1 MIRLFVFSQSLCPN
15 PITRI
20 GNPLERFY
28 TPIRTT
34 DIKWNFEKILIDHT
48 GQPRKRYTPAVKPL
62 DMKADIRN
70 LVRECLKG
78 YQRKVKWWLF
88 G

>member
-1 MIRLFVFSQSLCPN
+1 SLCPN
-15 PITRI
+15 PITLI

-48 GQPRKRYTPAVKPL
+48 GQPRKRYTPAFKPL
-62 DMKADIRN
+62 DMKADVQN
-70 LVRECLKG
+70 LVQECLKG
-78 YQRKVKWWLF
+78 YQRKVKWWSF
-88 G
+88 V